1 MPRRSKAAIV
11 HDILDTLLRNGG
23 SMNLTRLSQ
32 EANLAYN
39 RLLALVEDLAER
51 GALKVVEE
59 GQSKTVYI
67 TEKGVE
73 LAGEL
78 RRLRRLLS
86 DFNIEL

>member
-1 MPRRSKAAIV
+1 MPRRSRAAIV
-11 HDILDTLLRNGG
+11 LDVLETLLRNGG

-51 GALKVVEE
+51 GALRIEE
-59 GQSKTVYI
+59 KGSNKTVHI
-67 TEKGVE
+67 TEKGIK

-78 RRLRRLLS
+78 RRLRRILS

>member
-11 HDILDTLLRNGG
+11 HDILDVLLRNGG

-51 GALKVVEE
+51 GALRIVEE
-59 GQSKTVYI
+59 GQNKTVYI

>member
-39 RLLALVEDLAER
+39 RLLAIVEDLAER
-51 GALKVVEE
+51 GALKIVEE
-59 GQSKTVYI
+59 GQNKTVYI